1 MTFGD
6 ILRELLED
14 NNISQKQLAAD
25 LNIGA
30 TTIGN
35 YIRGVREPYF
45 EILKLLATYF
55 NVTTDYLLN
64 YQTGSTK
71 DHGEDELIR
80 LYRSLPIEQRD
91 LLLEQGKLLV
101 RHSLKEKAK
110 SPKPNS
116 QSGGKIG

>member
-14 NNISQKQLAAD
+14 TNISQKQLAAD

-35 YIRGVREPYF
+35 YIRGVREPDF

-64 YQTGSTK
+64 FQTGNTK

-80 LYRSLPIEQRD
+80 LYRSLPVEQRD

-101 RHSLKEKAK
+101 RHYLKEKAK
-110 SPKPNS
+110 SSVPNS
-116 QSGGKIG
+116 QNGSKIR

>member
-35 YIRGVREPYF
+35 YIRGVREPDF

-80 LYRSLPIEQRD
+80 LYRSLPVEQRE
-91 LLLEQGKLLV
+91 LLLEQGK
-101 RHSLKEKAK
+101 LKEKAK

>member
-14 NNISQKQLAAD
+14 NGISQKQLAAD

-35 YIRGVREPYF
+35 YIRGVREPDF

-64 YQTGSTK
+64 YQSGETK

-80 LYRSLPIEQRD
+80 LYRSLPAEQKD

-101 RHSLKEKAK
+101 RHSLKENVK
-110 SPKPNS
+110 SSKPIS
-116 QSGGKIG
+116 QNGGKIG

>member
-6 ILRELLED
+6 ILRELLDD
-14 NNISQKQLAAD
+14 NNITQKQLAAD
-25 LNIGA
+25 LNVGA

-35 YIRGVREPYF
+35 YIRGFREPDF

-64 YQTGSTK
+64 FQSGVTK
-71 DHGEDELIR
+71 DHGEDELLR
-80 LYRSLPIEQRD
+80 LYRSLPNEQKD

-101 RHSLKEKAK
+101 RHSLKENAK
-110 SPKPNS
+110 SSKSTS
-116 QSGGKIG
+116 QSGGKVG

>member
-1 MTFGD
+1 MTNQD
-6 ILRELLED
+6 IVKGSALMVFLGG
-14 NNISQKQLAAD
+14 SA
-25 LNIGA
+25 IGFA
-30 TTIGN
+30 TSHA
-35 YIRGVREPYF
+35 
-45 EILKLLATYF
+45 LSL
-55 NVTTDYLLN
+55 TTN
-64 YQTGSTK
+64 TTEVSTK

-116 QSGGKIG
+116 QSGGKILQDQENFSLVANWWVGAKF